1 MIKPKLFNVKMK
13 QGKIITVFVIICLT
27 ALISCGNEDNLLTP
41 IEQVEFTD
49 SCNNLKFQV
58 I

>member
-41 IEQVEFTD
+41 IEQVE
-49 SCNNLKFQV
+49 
-58 I
+58 